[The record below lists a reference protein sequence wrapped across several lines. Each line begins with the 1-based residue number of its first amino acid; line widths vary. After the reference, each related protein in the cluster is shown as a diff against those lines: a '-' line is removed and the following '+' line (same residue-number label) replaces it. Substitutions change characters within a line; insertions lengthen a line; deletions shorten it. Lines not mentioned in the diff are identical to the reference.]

1 LGERLRYDQLNL
13 PESCLKLHTDT
24 NSALNTVTG
33 YGDGFVEINQTRFN
47 HAIAF
52 GPLGA
57 VEHWQAAAATDITTD
72 LLLQAA
78 KLRIA
83 PLDPMAFLDATE
95 SNGLRLEGIRPEVL
109 LVGTGNRQCML
120 SHTILLPLLQA
131 GVGVECMSTQAAAR
145 TYNILMAEGRQV
157 IAALLPENT
166 I

>member
-1 LGERLRYDQLNL
+1 M
-13 PESCLKLHTDT
+13 KLHTDT

-52 GPLGA
+52 GPMGA
-57 VEHWQAAAATDITTD
+57 VERWPAEAATDITTA

-78 KLRIA
+78 HLKFA

-95 SNGLRLEGIRPEVL
+95 STGPKLEGIRPEVL

-120 SHTILLPLLQA
+120 SHAILLPLLQA

-157 IAALLPENT
+157 IAALLPEHT
-166 I
+166 ASGATSS